1 MKKDPVIV
9 LDLKPYCQNGCEDLK
24 PEVTSYYANNII
36 YGQYIKCQNREHCE
50 RIAKLIRGFYEH
62 KSEEE

>member
-9 LDLKPYCQNGCEDLK
+9 LDLKPYCYVGCEALK
-24 PEVTSYYANNII
+24 PEVTSYYANDEI
-36 YGQYIKCQNREHCE
+36 YGQYIKCKNEAHCA
-50 RIAKLIRGFYEH
+50 RVAKVISKFYEH